1 MAHYAIGDIQGCFDE
16 FTLLLDKINFNHG
29 TDTLWLVGDI
39 VNRGPKSLEVLQFCM
54 EHESSVRMVLGNHD
68 LHLLAVGCGEG
79 TVKRSDTITP
89 ILTHT
94 DSKKML
100 DWLRFQPLL
109 IKGVRHVMVHAG
121 ILPQWTIA
129 RAELLASETE
139 AELRGKKYKKFFSK
153 MYGNKPAE
161 WSDELTGYDRLRMIV
176 NVFTRMRALTLKNE
190 LDYDYKSTLK
200 KMPTNLRPWFKAPNR
215 QNLSH
220 TIVFGHWSSLGF
232 MNTDNILSLDTGA
245 LWGGELTA
253 INLADHSITQVPS
266 LGGLDWKTALK

>member
-68 LHLLAVGCGEG
+68 LHLLAVGYGEG

-89 ILTHT
+89 ILQHP

-100 DWLRFQPLL
+100 EWLRFQPLL

-139 AELRGKKYKKFFSK
+139 AERTPFRSFSRRSTLAEHAEHAMPITGMVCFIIFQSLPYNSFLSIIIHIFPYEGKKSMLHPERK
-153 MYGNKPAE
+153 G
-161 WSDELTGYDRLRMIV
+161 
-176 NVFTRMRALTLKNE
+176 
-190 LDYDYKSTLK
+190 
-200 KMPTNLRPWFKAPNR
+200 
-215 QNLSH
+215 
-220 TIVFGHWSSLGF
+220 
-232 MNTDNILSLDTGA
+232 
-245 LWGGELTA
+245 
-253 INLADHSITQVPS
+253 
-266 LGGLDWKTALK
+266 

>member
-100 DWLRFQPLL
+100 DWLRSNPCSSKASAMLWF
-109 IKGVRHVMVHAG
+109 
-121 ILPQWTIA
+121 T
-129 RAELLASETE
+129 LAFCPNGPS
-139 AELRGKKYKKFFSK
+139 
-153 MYGNKPAE
+153 P
-161 WSDELTGYDRLRMIV
+161 
-176 NVFTRMRALTLKNE
+176 
-190 LDYDYKSTLK
+190 
-200 KMPTNLRPWFKAPNR
+200 APNC
-215 QNLSH
+215 SPAKPKP
-220 TIVFGHWSSLGF
+220 SCAAK
-232 MNTDNILSLDTGA
+232 NTKSFSPKCTATNPPNGA
-245 LWGGELTA
+245 
-253 INLADHSITQVPS
+253 
-266 LGGLDWKTALK
+266 KT